1 MFRRNCMSLLA
12 KLRSSFL
19 PKSKVIKISFIGL
32 DKAGKSSILKWILD
46 ERFDETNDK
55 RTIGLEVAKF
65 HSAGIDF
72 VAWDI
77 GGQRGF
83 RETIWESYLQGSR
96 AVIYVI
102 DASDK
107 ERIQESQLELEK
119 YVFGNPKF
127 ASIPILILANK
138 QDVTSA
144 LKTQEIEQILNYN
157 LIKNRNKNI
166 RLFGISCKNGT
177 KIHEAFEWLC
187 SQISNFDSNIQF
199 STPSVIHSVNI

>member
-1 MFRRNCMSLLA
+1 MSLLV

-32 DKAGKSSILKWILD
+32 DKAGKSSILKWILE
-46 ERFDETNDK
+46 ERFDETNDR
-55 RTIGLEVAKF
+55 RTIGMEVAKF
-65 HSAGIDF
+65 HSAGIEF

-83 RETIWESYLQGSR
+83 RDTIWETYLLGSR

-107 ERIQESQLELEK
+107 KRIQESQLELEK
-119 YVFGNPKF
+119 YVFENPKF

-138 QDVTSA
+138 QDVASA
-144 LKTQEIEQILNYN
+144 LTTPEIEHILNYN
-157 LIKNRNKNI
+157 LILKRNRNIK
-166 RLFGISCKNGT
+166 LFGISCKTGT
-177 KIHEAFEWLC
+177 NIHESFDWLC
-187 SQISNFDSNIQF
+187 SQINNSDSNIQF
-199 STPSVIHSVNI
+199 STPSVIHSVNV